1 MRQDPFGNQQQG
13 APRRR
18 GFGGLRLWVLLLF
31 AGYAAFYWFSN
42 RSTDPYTGE
51 TVLIDKSITPEDE
64 KALGLQAYQ
73 EILAQEPALDRN
85 SQISQQVREIAQ
97 RLIAKV
103 PQVEDALAAE
113 HGMQAPHV
121 EKAFDWDV
129 NVIQSDQVNAF
140 CLPGGKIA
148 VYTGLVPV
156 AQNADAM
163 AVVMGHEISHA
174 LLRHGAQRM
183 SEQKLA
189 QIGQMAGAMSG
200 MDQQQMQAVMAVYGY
215 GRALPYARKQESQA
229 DEMGLM
235 LAAAACFNPQEAI
248 PLWQRMEQASGG
260 SGQPEFASTHPN
272 PGTRIENLQALMP
285 KAMQYRA
292 KFCNA
297 SGTAAGMQ

>member
-1 MRQDPFGNQQQG
+1 MRQDPFGNQGQG

-31 AGYAAFYWFSN
+31 AGYAVFYWFSN

-121 EKAFDWDV
+121 EQAFEWDV

-183 SEQKLA
+183 TEQKLA
-189 QIGQMAGAMSG
+189 QIGQAAGAMSG
-200 MDQQQMQAVMAVYGY
+200 MDQQQMQAVMSVYGY

-235 LAAAACFNPQEAI
+235 LAAAACFDPQEAV
-248 PLWQRMEQASGG
+248 PLWKRMEASSGG
-260 SGQPEFASTHPN
+260 AGQPEFASTHPD
-272 PGTRIENLQALMP
+272 PGTRIERLQALMP
-285 KAMQYRA
+285 KAMEYRA
-292 KFCNA
+292 RFCEA
-297 SGTAAGMQ
+297 SGTAAAAP